1 MIHFEGK
8 MKQTKQNKKYF
19 IPNTY
24 YTFSQFWGYKKV
36 VHLQVQV
43 RLLLTSKVNKIVVY
57 PPLPNVRL
65 RYLGLNIQN
74 KLLDISALLQ

>member
-19 IPNTY
+19 IPNTN
-24 YTFSQFWGYKKV
+24 YTFSQYWGYKKV
-36 VHLQVQV
+36 VHLLVQV
-43 RLLLTSKVNKIVVY
+43 RLLLTSKVNMIVVY
-57 PPLPNVRL
+57 LPLPNVRL

-74 KLLDISALLQ
+74 KLLGISTLLQ

>member
-19 IPNTY
+19 IPNTN
-24 YTFSQFWGYKKV
+24 YTFSQFRGYKKV

-43 RLLLTSKVNKIVVY
+43 RLLLTSKGEHDS
-57 PPLPNVRL
+57 
-65 RYLGLNIQN
+65 GLSTTS
-74 KLLDISALLQ
+74 KC